1 MSSITGYNAAT
12 TIPTLTSGS
21 YHHVALTISGSTH
34 TLYLDG
40 SAVAQNLTA
49 GNIFASYISTIPN
62 FYIGCAADLSFGLT
76 GYINNFKIWNRALLD
91 IDISSIYY
99 NDK

>member
-1 MSSITGYNAAT
+1 MSITGYNAAT
-12 TIPTLTSGS
+12 IPTLTSDS

-40 SAVAQNLTA
+40 SAVAQNLNA
-49 GNIFASYISTIPN
+49 GNIIAISTIPK
-62 FYIGCAADLSFGLT
+62 FYIGCASNLSYGLT
-76 GYINNFKIWNRALLD
+76 GYIDHFKIWNRALLD
-91 IDISSIYY
+91 TDISAIYY

>member
-12 TIPTLTSGS
+12 ISTLTSGS

-40 SAVAQNLTA
+40 SAVAQNLNA
-49 GNIFASYISTIPN
+49 GNIFATYISTIPN
-62 FYIGCAADLSFGLT
+62 FYIGCAANLSYGLT
-76 GYINNFKIWNRALLD
+76 GYIDNFKIWNRALLAT
-91 IDISSIYY
+91 DISSIYY